1 MNKDLVKNS
10 KYQTA
15 IEPAA
20 YTTTQTSS
28 AIDLRGATEVEVIVS
43 VGAIT
48 TADANKY
55 FTFTVTDGATSA
67 AATAVAATQYRVA
80 DSWDRVLNDED
91 ANEGGQVYAFQ
102 FLPDSRYM
110 KVVATAT
117 GTTPSMVFGVSV
129 LTKKR
134 HGPASS

>member
-1 MNKDLVKNS
+1 MNKDLVKNFD
-10 KYQTA
+10 YTTA

-28 AIDLRGATEVEVIVS
+28 AIDLRGVTEVLVIVD

-48 TADANKY
+48 TGEAGKY